1 MSLDLLGRKVTETPG
16 EDLEV
21 ITLLD
26 AILEEL
32 RKINLHLAL
41 MNDVIVDSTE
51 VET

>member
-1 MSLDLLGRKVTETPG
+1 MTLDLLGRGTDETGTP
-16 EDLEV
+16 DLEV